1 MLIISGR
8 EIRLVLFGSQVLS
21 SKIYIYIYIINSGP
35 FVGEIIFCLFHQEI

>member
-21 SKIYIYIYIINSGP
+21 SKIYIYIINSGP